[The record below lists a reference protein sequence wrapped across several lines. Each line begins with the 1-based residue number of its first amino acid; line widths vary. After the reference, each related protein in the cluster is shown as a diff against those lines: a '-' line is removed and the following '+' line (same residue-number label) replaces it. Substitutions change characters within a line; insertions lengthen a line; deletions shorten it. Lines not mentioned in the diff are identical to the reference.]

1 MNILN
6 KIRTYILPYMLA
18 LFLCIS
24 IFGIYD
30 NEIFT
35 IYNFSA
41 AAMILAV
48 FFFLNFVQKHRVT
61 GTLIY
66 VVLIIAS
73 LFFTAKLIFSDDWGS
88 GFFKWFLSAGEDE
101 PGSPRYFCALLS
113 VFPLFFASVIY
124 YFSNVLYRTSFLMLA
139 SLVTCA
145 VYVKVLEDMN
155 DFYMVCIAGLNA
167 AIFAVSVYKKRAL
180 EGVSVGRNAYS
191 LSIMVTVSAAL
202 LISSLI
208 PKQGEAKYYD
218 TFEKYFMDAGSRT
231 DGDYA
236 NLGKFSGN
244 AENFNSLAT
253 KELYTVSS
261 KYPMYFRRQSFDVYN
276 SEENRFYPLYKYSTG
291 YYDGTYGVVEK
302 RRLINFDDMLMAMK
316 TGAALDPDLA
326 PDQTPNELETLNDT
340 PETAVIIP
348 AEGHNPMYLPA
359 SVRTYRLTSSVLPEN
374 AYDVTRHGQLIA
386 DNAPISS
393 THGAYSIQYYREF
406 DIYDTWFENGC
417 ADFTDEEYG
426 EYLNKLAVVLTVNGK
441 TELCEAVF
449 AFEAEHNF
457 AMEYKED
464 YSSNNSEIPV
474 EIVRLAQNITRDC
487 KYDWQKASAL
497 RDYFY
502 SGDYTY
508 DTKYASSEN
517 LKSPVYFLFE
527 SKRGTCSDFASAYTL
542 MARSVGLAV
551 RYTEG
556 YLPIEYGS
564 GSFKIFSSGLHAY
577 PEVYIQNT
585 GWTVFEPTVSS
596 LYSFGYQN
604 RIQDGQEDGGGF
616 EIDTKIFFA
625 VIKAVFI
632 IFSAAAA
639 IIIAVPAAVRLADI
653 VRIKYGG
660 KNGILIAYRR
670 INAAV
675 GKRFKVNTAHFS
687 PTELSEF
694 ISDRTGYDINDF
706 IILYERVCFGGTST
720 NKEDNRYAYKTYKT
734 VLKQRRTKRI

>member
-1 MNILN
+1 
-6 KIRTYILPYMLA
+6 MLA

-30 NEIFT
+30 NGIFT
-35 IYNFSA
+35 VCNFFS

-73 LFFTAKLIFSDDWGS
+73 LFLTTRFIFSDDWGS

-101 PGSPRYFCALLS
+101 PLKPRYFCALLS

-155 DFYMVCIAGLNA
+155 DFYMVCIVGLNA
-167 AIFAVSVYKKRAL
+167 AIFAVNVYKKRTS

-231 DGDYA
+231 DGDYS

-253 KELYTVSS
+253 KELYTVYSR
-261 KYPMYFRRQSFDVYN
+261 YPMYFRRQSFDVYN
-276 SEENRFYPLYKYSTG
+276 SEENRFYPLDKYSAG

-302 RRLINFDDMLMAMK
+302 RRLINFDDMLGAMK
-316 TGAALDPDLA
+316 TGAALDHSLA
-326 PDQTPNELETLNDT
+326 ADPKLSGLKTLNDT
-340 PETAVIIP
+340 PETATVIP
-348 AEGHNPMYLPA
+348 AEGHDPMYLPA
-359 SVRTYRLTSSVLPEN
+359 SVRTYKLTSSVLPEN
-374 AYDVTRHGQLIA
+374 VYDVTRHGQFISKS
-386 DNAPISS
+386 PIKS
-393 THGAYSIQYYREF
+393 TNGAYSIQYYREF

-426 EYLNKLAVVLTVNGK
+426 EYLNKLAAALTVNGK
-441 TELCEAVF
+441 TELCEIVY

-464 YSSNNSEIPV
+464 YSFNNSEIPV
-474 EIVRLAQNITRDC
+474 EIARLAQDITRDC
-487 KYDWQKASAL
+487 EYDWQKASAL

-508 DTKYASSEN
+508 DTEYASSEN
-517 LKSPVYFLFE
+517 LESPVYFLFE

-556 YLPIEYGS
+556 YLPVGYGS
-564 GSFKIFSSGLHAY
+564 GGFKIFSSGLHAY

-596 LYSFGYQN
+596 LYSSGYQ
-604 RIQDGQEDGGGF
+604 RQIQDDREDGAGF
-616 EIDTKIFFA
+616 EIDTQILFA

-632 IFSAAAA
+632 TFSAAAA
-639 IIIAVPAAVRLADI
+639 VIITVPAAVRIADI

-660 KNGILIAYRR
+660 NGILIAYRR

-675 GKRFKVNTAHFS
+675 GKRFKVSTAQLS
-687 PTELSEF
+687 PTELNSL
-694 ISDRTGYDINDF
+694 ISDRTGYDISGF
-706 IILYERVCFGGTST
+706 ILLYESVCFGGIIAD
-720 NKEDNRYAYKTYKT
+720 KEDNKYAYKIYKK
-734 VLKQRRTKRI
+734 VLKQCSSKHRRNIEKIKA

>member
-1 MNILN
+1 MNIFE

-30 NEIFT
+30 NGIFT
-35 IYNFSA
+35 VCNFLA

-73 LFFTAKLIFSDDWGS
+73 LFLTARFIFSDDWGS

-101 PGSPRYFCALLS
+101 PNKPRYFCALLS

-155 DFYMVCIAGLNA
+155 DFYMVCIVGLNA
-167 AIFAVSVYKKRAL
+167 AIFAVNIYKKRAS
-180 EGVSVGRNAYS
+180 ERVSVGRNAYS

-202 LISSLI
+202 FISSLI

-218 TFEKYFMDAGSRT
+218 TFEKYFMDAGSRI
-231 DGDYA
+231 DGDYS

-253 KELYTVSS
+253 KELYTVYS
-261 KYPMYFRRQSFDVYN
+261 KYPMYFRRQSFDLYN
-276 SEENRFYPLYKYSTG
+276 SEENHFYPLDKYSTG
-291 YYDGTYGVVEK
+291 YYDDTYGVVEK
-302 RRLINFDDMLMAMK
+302 RRLINFDDMLEVMK
-316 TGAALDPDLA
+316 TGAALDKSLSADRSLIG
-326 PDQTPNELETLNDT
+326 LETLNDA
-340 PETAVIIP
+340 PETATIIP
-348 AEGHNPMYLPA
+348 AEGHDPMYLPA
-359 SVRTYRLTSSVLPEN
+359 SVRTYKLTSSVLPEN
-374 AYDVTRHGQLIA
+374 AYDVTRHGQFISSM
-386 DNAPISS
+386 PIKS

-426 EYLNKLAVVLTVNGK
+426 EYLNKLEAVLTWNGK
-441 TELCEAVF
+441 TELCEIVY

-457 AMEYKED
+457 AMEYKEN
-464 YSSNNSEIPV
+464 YSFNNAEIPV
-474 EIVRLAQNITRDC
+474 EISRLAQDITRDC
-487 KYDWQKASAL
+487 EYDWQKASAL

-508 DTKYASSEN
+508 DTEYASSEN
-517 LKSPVYFLFE
+517 LESPVYFLFE

-556 YLPIEYGS
+556 YLPVGYGN

-596 LYSFGYQN
+596 LYSSGYQ
-604 RIQDGQEDGGGF
+604 RQIRDDREYGGGF
-616 EIDTKIFFA
+616 EIDTQILFA
-625 VIKAVFI
+625 VIKAVFV

-639 IIIAVPAAVRLADI
+639 VIIAVPAAVRIADI

-660 KNGILIAYRR
+660 NGILIAYRR
-670 INAAV
+670 INATA
-675 GKRFKVNTAHFS
+675 GKRFKVSTAQLS
-687 PTELSEF
+687 PTELNAL
-694 ISDRTGYDINDF
+694 ISDRTGYDISGF
-706 IILYERVCFGGTST
+706 ILLYERVCFGGIAAD
-720 NKEDNRYAYKTYKT
+720 KEDRKYAYKIYKT
-734 VLKQRRTKRI
+734 VLKQCRSKYIH